1 MKTFPKPPQRC
12 FWPIGTIKGWVGPTG
27 FSSKSTP
34 EDVLKNID
42 LSNKLVLVTGANSGI
57 GKETACAA
65 FKHNAHV
72 IFACRNVEEAS
83 KITRELNAMLPK
95 GSSEPRAYA
104 YALDLSSLESVYK
117 FCLKVKSN
125 FNALHVLVNNAG
137 IMGGDKFE
145 RTVDGH
151 EKMFQVN
158 YLAHAMIVRELFP
171 LMRKAVGGARVVS
184 VSSHVHFFTYS
195 QGIDFS
201 KVTGAN
207 AMENSDTARSY
218 GQSKLAQIIF
228 TRDMQALSA
237 ASRRAFESEILF
249 FSVHPGAIE
258 TKGSKKHENGWKGRL
273 LRKLSKPFIKTVEQ
287 GASTTCFACFHKDA
301 PYFAGYYLADC
312 NFFQSSKHSR
322 KNRALR
328 EELREVTGKLIADF
342 KENIM

>member
-1 MKTFPKPPQRC
+1 MKTFPPPQRC

-34 EDVLKNID
+34 EDVLKDID
-42 LSNKLVLVTGANSGI
+42 LSNRLVIVTGANSGI
-57 GKETACAA
+57 GKETALAA
-65 FKHNAHV
+65 FKHQAHV
-72 IFACRNVEEAS
+72 IFACRNIAEAS
-83 KITRELNAMLPK
+83 KITKELNSLLPK
-95 GSSEPRAYA
+95 DSEPRAYA
-104 YALDLSSLESVYK
+104 YALDLSSLESVHK
-117 FCLKVKSN
+117 FCLKVRSN

-137 IMGGDKFE
+137 VMGGDKFE

-151 EKMFQVN
+151 EQMFQVN

-184 VSSHVHFFTYS
+184 VSSHVHFFTHRK
-195 QGIDFS
+195 GIDFS

-207 AMENSDTARSY
+207 AHVKSDTARSY
-218 GQSKLAQIIF
+218 GTSKLAQIIF

-258 TKGSKKHENGWKGRL
+258 TKGSQKHENGWKGRL
-273 LRKLSKPFIKTVEQ
+273 LRKLSKPFIKTVEE
-287 GASTTCFACFHKDA
+287 GASTTCFAAFHEDA
-301 PYFAGYYLADC
+301 TFFAGYYLADC

-322 KNRALR
+322 DRSLR
-328 EELREVTGKLIADF
+328 EQLREVTEKLITDF
-342 KENIM
+342 TETVM